1 MPTLPRLLPEI
12 KLQTTEEKTVVRDRL
27 HIACSALRSRRR
39 RTDREPGTAGAD
51 AESQFDLHV
60 GWKPRVNPWLI
71 AMTVALA
78 AFMEVLDTSIANVAL
93 PHIGGSLGAST
104 DEATWVLTSYLVS
117 NAIVLPLGGWACSRD
132 GPPQLLRPVHHR
144 LHRRELSLRH
154 RSLPAHPAALPR
166 AAGRGRRR
174 HAAHGAGHHGRL
186 IRAAK
191 RGQAF
196 ALYGLVAV
204 LAPSIGPTLGG
215 WITDNFSWRWIF
227 FINIPVGILAFILVT
242 RLVED
247 PPWIKADRS
256 RLRNMDY
263 VGLAFLTLAMGG
275 MQIMLDKGE
284 ENDWF
289 SSPFI
294 CFFAVLFVV
303 GIIGLFAWEWQQERS
318 ADQPAPLPLQN
329 FAICCFLMMLVGGV
343 LNANTVLQ
351 PQFTQ
356 QLLGYT
362 ATTAGL
368 ALTDGGI
375 TLVFMMPLAGI
386 ATGKISARYLAAFGF
401 MMLVITFRYAAD
413 VTNLQMSFAE
423 ASWLRVVQMFPLPF
437 CFISIT
443 TAAYVGMPKEQSNQV
458 AGLINFVRNIG
469 GCILIAI
476 TNAQVTSR
484 SCGMSSTCS
493 RPCCRAPSP
502 SISTKALTGLL
513 NGSFGRR
520 ERQRMALGP
529 DLSPADPQAQ
539 TQGYQDVYMEL
550 SWASI
555 VLICL
560 AFMLSKNR
568 PGEGAAAVECTK
580 AWMSACPHA
589 LAVLHS

>member
-1 MPTLPRLLPEI
+1 
-12 KLQTTEEKTVVRDRL
+12 
-27 HIACSALRSRRR
+27 
-39 RTDREPGTAGAD
+39 
-51 AESQFDLHV
+51 
-60 GWKPRVNPWLI
+60 VNPWLI

-93 PHIGGSLGAST
+93 PHIGGALGAST

-117 NAIVLPLGGWACSRD
+117 NAIVLPLGGWASSVM
-132 GPPQLLRPVHHR
+132 G
-144 LHRRELSLRH
+144 RRNFFVLCITIFTIASFLCGAAP
-154 RSLPAHPAALPR
+154 SLPILLLCR
-166 AAGRGRRR
+166 VLQ
-174 HAAHGAGHHGRL
+174 GAGGGGMQPMAQAIMADSFEPH
-186 IRAAK
+186 K

-256 RLRNMDY
+256 KLRNMDY
-263 VGLAFLTLAMGG
+263 VGLGFLTLAMGG
-275 MQIMLDKGE
+275 LQIMLDKGE

-294 CFFAVLFVV
+294 CVFATLFIV
-303 GIIGLFAWEWQQERS
+303 GIIGLFVWEWRQKE
-318 ADQPAPLPLQN
+318 PLINLRLFRYRN

-368 ALTDGGI
+368 ALTAGGV

-386 ATGKISARYLAAFGF
+386 ATGRISARYLAAFGF
-401 MMLVITFRYAAD
+401 LMLVITFRYAAI

-469 GCILIAI
+469 GSILIAI

-484 SCGMSSTCS
+484 AMWHEQHLQQAMLPGTIAFDQH
-493 RPCCRAPSP
+493 RQ
-502 SISTKALTGLL
+502 ALTAAFNHAFGVA
-513 NGSFGRR
+513 NGSA
-520 ERQRMALGP
+520 MALAQIYNQMK
-529 DLSPADPQAQ
+529 DQARM
-539 TQGYQDVYMEL
+539 QGYQDVYMEL
-550 SWASI
+550 SYASI
-555 VLICL
+555 ILVFL

-568 PGEGAAAVECTK
+568 PGEGGGGGGV
-580 AWMSACPHA
+580 H
-589 LAVLHS
+589 